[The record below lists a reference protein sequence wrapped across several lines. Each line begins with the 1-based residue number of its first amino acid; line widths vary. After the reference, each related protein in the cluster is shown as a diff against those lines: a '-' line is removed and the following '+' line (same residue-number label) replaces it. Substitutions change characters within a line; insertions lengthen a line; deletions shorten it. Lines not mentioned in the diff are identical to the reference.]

1 MSGAAKPAVVEMCGL
16 STRIGDRFVHRN
28 LDLRVERGQVVGL
41 VGGSGSG
48 KTTLLRQIL
57 GLIQPAAGS
66 VRLFGEDLGAAGA
79 VAQSALLR
87 RLGMLFQAGALFSA
101 LPAFDNIAFPLRE
114 LKCLDEDW
122 IRRLVNLKL
131 AMVELEVEHGKLMPA
146 ELSGGMVKRVA
157 LARALALEPELL
169 LLDEPTAGLDPDRSR
184 SFVKLLGQLQVEL
197 GLTVI
202 MVTHDPETLAG
213 LATHIA
219 VLADQHIIKF
229 GTFAS
234 FFDLCDRVDR
244 RIVTKRVLDAL
255 IKSGALDTL
264 CDHRAQLSAILD
276 DETPA
281 KPTRS
286 HRNVTQQTLLHF
298 LPGESETRVLPQIPT
313 WAPSI
318 QLDHEREALGCYVSH
333 HPVRVHDHQLKRL
346 QVVPLTQLPDL
357 PDGK

>member
-1 MSGAAKPAVVEMCGL
+1 MSDALPTAVVEMRGL
-16 STRIGDRFVHRN
+16 STRIGDRYIHRN

-57 GLIQPAAGS
+57 GLLQPAAGT
-66 VRLFGEDLGAAGA
+66 VRLFGRDLVAARPEEQTA
-79 VAQSALLR
+79 ILR

-101 LPAFDNIAFPLRE
+101 LPVFDNVAFPLRE
-114 LKCLDEDW
+114 LKLLDADW

-131 AMVELEVEHGKLMPA
+131 ALVEMEAEHGRLMPA

-184 SFVKLLGQLQVEL
+184 SFIKLLGQLQGEL

-219 VLADQHIIKF
+219 VLADQHIVNF
-229 GTFAS
+229 G
-234 FFDLCDRVDR
+234 
-244 RIVTKRVLDAL
+244 
-255 IKSGALDTL
+255 
-264 CDHRAQLSAILD
+264 
-276 DETPA
+276 PA
-281 KPTRS
+281 AE
-286 HRNVTQQTLLHF
+286 VMA
-298 LPGESETRVLPQIPT
+298 G
-313 WAPSI
+313 
-318 QLDHEREALGCYVSH
+318 D
-333 HPVRVHDHQLKRL
+333 HPVVAGFRDGDKSRL
-346 QVVPLTQLPDL
+346 L
-357 PDGK
+357 